1 MSILDLW
8 VIFLLCENILFIYTF
23 CSTIT
28 NITSFITITPLA
40 ITLLF
45 NSIPLEK
52 VGTVIQ
58 K

>member
-8 VIFLLCENILFIYTF
+8 VIFLLCENILFFYTF
-23 CSTIT
+23 YSTIT
-28 NITSFITITPLA
+28 NTMSFITITPLA
-40 ITLLF
+40 IMLLF